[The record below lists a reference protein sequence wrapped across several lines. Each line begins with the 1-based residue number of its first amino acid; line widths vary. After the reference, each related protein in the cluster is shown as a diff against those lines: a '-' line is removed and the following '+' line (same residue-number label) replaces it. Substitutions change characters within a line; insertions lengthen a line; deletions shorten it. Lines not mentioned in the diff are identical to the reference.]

1 MKNKQNFAFR
11 WNPRQA
17 GFTLIEL
24 LVTIVIIGV
33 LATIS
38 VSTFSNYID
47 KGHQAKS
54 YALQGQIDTLIQV
67 DCINQG
73 YSCGKN
79 IVPNW
84 AFSDGDTGEWA
95 LGSYY
100 EINNYKLFHDNR
112 LPGSNTTDYII
123 VPVSS
128 AMTPGGIYRVDVVAR
143 KVDTGTTTVAMK
155 IGFSGVASG
164 IGVHTRINHPG
175 ENLHMCDVFQYPS
188 AGAGD
193 IRLFARAGVLIEF
206 DEVSIREVDGY
217 SDIANNNDCALG
229 IGVQ

>member
-1 MKNKQNFAFR
+1 
-11 WNPRQA
+11 
-17 GFTLIEL
+17 
-24 LVTIVIIGV
+24 VIIGV

-38 VSTFSNYID
+38 VSTFGNYID

-84 AFSDGDTGEWA
+84 AFSDGDTGEWV
-95 LGSYY
+95 LGSHY

-112 LPGSNTTDYII
+112 LPGSTAADYITI
-123 VPVSS
+123 PSLESLVSGKIYRADVIAREVERGTVHS
-128 AMTPGGIYRVDVVAR
+128 TNPFGFSRLGGI
-143 KVDTGTTTVAMK
+143 
-155 IGFSGVASG
+155 SGYEA
-164 IGVHTRINHPG
+164 
-175 ENLHMCDVFQYPS
+175 ENNKHVCDVFKYTGGPL
-188 AGAGD
+188 
-193 IRLFARAGVLIEF
+193 RLFVQAGVKTEF

-217 SDIANNNDCALG
+217 SDVANNNDCALG